1 MKHLK
6 KIVSTLLST
15 CVLLSMQ
22 NFAFA
27 DETVQ
32 LLNDEI
38 QTVQDDYSIYMD
50 FPIQIDKN
58 IKNDMIMDMSFYYL
72 KNLKT
77 NDYAKVIVT
86 DVEKDTVFLEKELN
100 SEHKKAVLEDV
111 PNDTVFRVKIV
122 ECIDGNLN
130 EYTKYIKTVFSE
142 TKFPV
147 TLNLNGI
154 IYENSFGGTHTNV
167 LIKKV
172 GDKTG
177 CIHDENEECSDECGI
192 GRVVSEIE
200 ENELN
205 DFYNVLDPNSYYG
218 INLTT
223 HEYIV
228 FDPFAN
234 DTYTVSQDIIHN
246 GGYDGNDDLR
256 FTGIIIEF

>member
-77 NDYAKVIVT
+77 NDYAKIIVT
-86 DVEKDTVFLEKELN
+86 DVEKDAVCLEKELN
-100 SEHKKAVLEDV
+100 SEHTKAVLEDV
-111 PNDTVFRVKIV
+111 PNDT
-122 ECIDGNLN
+122 
-130 EYTKYIKTVFSE
+130 
-142 TKFPV
+142 
-147 TLNLNGI
+147 
-154 IYENSFGGTHTNV
+154 
-167 LIKKV
+167 
-172 GDKTG
+172 
-177 CIHDENEECSDECGI
+177 
-192 GRVVSEIE
+192 
-200 ENELN
+200 
-205 DFYNVLDPNSYYG
+205 
-218 INLTT
+218 
-223 HEYIV
+223 
-228 FDPFAN
+228 
-234 DTYTVSQDIIHN
+234 YTVLQDIIHN